1 MENLKSQ
8 FYVLN
13 FICSERNDFRLP
25 FHNRASYFRILI
37 AFFFFNIASLGAQ
50 TNINIDPRGCDY
62 PCAAGDTE
70 FSPFYLST
78 SDDGTMSFDLSGC
91 STTDTM
97 VYICFTI
104 SEPAPMGR
112 GRVIVALDLYENDT
126 YVETILRCYAGPNPS
141 GTIFCTEYKYTC
153 GNTLT
158 IIPGYLG
165 WANNN
170 TPGNSCENLACSNGQ
185 MVTAFHPAGNCIGYL
200 QQDVVCEDMMNELT
214 DDCADPCI
222 DEECCENLQGTSAS
236 PVIVVDN
243 NCNGG
248 IGRFDPPTMDC
259 PLGSTIEYSS
269 DNGTTWV
276 DTIINYDQNN
286 SISVWTRCVCDFDND
301 TVVSDTSMVASSPA
315 LCDCDDLSLV
325 NAPSVEI
332 ESESTC
338 DEIGGAPSG
347 GAFADPPV
355 SNNTC
360 PAGST
365 LEWSDDNSN
374 WNSNFDNMT
383 AYDQENPITI
393 YTRCNCD
400 ADINISSPSSSVTT
414 TPGECPTCAD
424 LSTVTAPSVEI
435 ASESTCVEME
445 EIPSGGAFA
454 DPPVSNNTCPAGS
467 TLEWSDDN
475 STWDSDF
482 GNLIAYDQEIPITI
496 YTRCNCNENTNIS
509 SPSSSVTT
517 NPAICNLAP
526 IPTLSQWNTLILL
539 LIIMIFGVRAV
550 KSQPWIRE
558 MDLN

>member
-37 AFFFFNIASLGAQ
+37 AFFFFNITSIGAQ
-50 TNINIDPRGCDY
+50 TNLNNDPRDCGF
-62 PCAAGDTE
+62 PCAAGDVS
-70 FSPFYLST
+70 FSPFILAA
-78 SDDGTMSFDLSGC
+78 DADGTMPFDLSGC
-91 STTDTM
+91 STTDTLI
-97 VYICFTI
+97 YICFSITD
-104 SEPAPMGR
+104 PTDR
-112 GRVIVALDLYENDT
+112 GRVIVALDMYENDS
-126 YVETILRCYAGPNPS
+126 YVETILRCHAGPNPT
-141 GTIFCTEYKYTC
+141 GTIFCTEYNYTC

-165 WANNN
+165 WANDNI
-170 TPGNSCENLACSNGQ
+170 PGNPCDPNLDCSGGN
-185 MVTAFHPAGNCIGYL
+185 AFHPSGNCVGYI
-200 QQDVVCEDMMNELT
+200 QQDVVCEDMVNELT

-222 DEECCENLQGTSAS
+222 DEECCENLQGIIAPT
-236 PVIVVDN
+236 VIVVDN

-269 DNGTTWV
+269 DDGATWV
-276 DTIINYDQNN
+276 DTIIDYGENN
-286 SISVWTRCVCDFDND
+286 AISVWTRCVCDFDNS
-301 TVVSDTSMVASSPA
+301 TVVSDTSMVMSSPA
-315 LCDCDDLSLV
+315 LCDCDDLSMV
-325 NAPSVEI
+325 IAPSVEI

-338 DEIGGAPSG
+338 DEIGGMPSG

-360 PAGST
+360 PVGST
-365 LEWSDDNSN
+365 LEWSDDDST
-374 WNSNFDNMT
+374 WDSNFDNLT

-400 ADINISSPSSSVTT
+400 ENTNISSPSTSITT

-424 LSTVTAPSVEI
+424 LSSVIAPSVEI
-435 ASESTCVEME
+435 ESESTCVEME

-454 DPPVSNNTCPAGS
+454 DPPVSNNTCPVGS

-475 STWDSDF
+475 STWDSNFD
-482 GNLIAYDQEIPITI
+482 NLTAYDQENPLTI
-496 YTRCNCNENTNIS
+496 YTRCNCDGNIQIS
-509 SPSSSVTT
+509 SPSVSITT
-517 NPAICNLAP
+517 NPEICNLVA

-550 KSQPWIRE
+550 KSQSWIKGIA
-558 MDLN
+558 LN